1 MRVVLDTNVLI
12 SGIIFPGGPPGKI
25 IEKWINGDFT
35 VILSP
40 AVLEEYFAVLLRPKF
55 RRLGTFQELY
65 NLLSGLTELE
75 NSIMVYPQTT
85 VDVIKE
91 DPADNKFLDCALEG
105 KADIILSGDHHLLNL
120 EVFRGIRIIP
130 PSYLSR

>member
-1 MRVVLDTNVLI
+1 MRVVLDTNILI

-40 AVLEEYFAVLLRPKF
+40 TVLEEYFAVLLRPKF
-55 RRLGTFQELY
+55 RRLGTSQELY

-75 NSIMVYPQTT
+75 NTIMVYPQTT

-91 DPADNKFLDCALEG
+91 DPADNKFLDCALDG

-120 EVFRGIRIIP
+120 EVFRGVRIIS
-130 PSYLSR
+130 PSYL